1 MNSLTHK
8 FITKTA
14 LEQLEIVT
22 DKEILINYSAKPD
35 EDETD
40 GAFMWH
46 FYNPATKKNF
56 KGGRV
61 SALTKLLEHFDNAIN
76 LYKINDILF
85 LEELG
90 RACHFIQDMCTPVH
104 TYYEDTFDAVTRLS
118 QHTHFENY
126 VDNLIKKSNF
136 QIVTIDE
143 MTKGMLLNNN
153 LKTFAKYSAM
163 LASEDFY
170 YLDNNEQKG
179 ILSIAI
185 DSVNNGIIA
194 TCAVLLHF
202 NVEKIG
208 D

>member
-1 MNSLTHK
+1 MSNVIPFLSH
-8 FITKTA
+8 IA
-14 LEQLEIVT
+14 LAF
-22 DKEILINYSAKPD
+22 KNNCGFSASSFAD
-35 EDETD
+35 VSSSF
-40 GAFMWH
+40 AF
-46 FYNPATKKNF
+46 
-56 KGGRV
+56 
-61 SALTKLLEHFDNAIN
+61 
-76 LYKINDILF
+76 LF

-118 QHTHFENY
+118 QHQHFENY

-143 MTKGMLLNNN
+143 MKKGMLLNNN

-170 YLDNNEQKG
+170 YLDNNEQKD

>member
-1 MNSLTHK
+1 
-8 FITKTA
+8 
-14 LEQLEIVT
+14 
-22 DKEILINYSAKPD
+22 
-35 EDETD
+35 
-40 GAFMWH
+40 
-46 FYNPATKKNF
+46 
-56 KGGRV
+56 
-61 SALTKLLEHFDNAIN
+61 
-76 LYKINDILF
+76 
-85 LEELG
+85 
-90 RACHFIQDMCTPVH
+90 MCTPVH

-143 MTKGMLLNNN
+143 ITKGMLLNNN

-163 LASEDFY
+163 QASEDFY
-170 YLDNNEQKG
+170 FLDPNEQKG

-202 NVEKIG
+202 NVEKNR
-208 D
+208 